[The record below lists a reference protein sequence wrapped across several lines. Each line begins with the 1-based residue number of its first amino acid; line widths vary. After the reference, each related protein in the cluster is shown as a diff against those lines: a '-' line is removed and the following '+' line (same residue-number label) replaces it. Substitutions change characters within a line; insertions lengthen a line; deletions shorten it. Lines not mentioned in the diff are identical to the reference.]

1 MLVKDVMNADVKT
14 VDADATIQEAA
25 QLMSR
30 HRVGCLIVTKD
41 SRLMGIITEDDILR
55 KVVAEAKNASK
66 GTVKDY
72 MTKDVIMV
80 SPSDDIETA
89 IQIMLDKKIK
99 KLPVVSGNR
108 LIGIVTTT
116 DICTAE
122 PELIKKVSE
131 LLLVP
136 GEKKMVAG

>member
-1 MLVKDVMNADVKT
+1 MLVKDVMNTDVKT
-14 VDADATIQEAA
+14 VEAGATIQEAA
-25 QLMSR
+25 QLMGR
-30 HRVGCLIVTKD
+30 HRVGCLIVTKET
-41 SRLMGIITEDDILR
+41 RLMGIITEDDILR
-55 KVVAEAKNASK
+55 KIVAEDKDVHKAVVS
-66 GTVKDY
+66 DY

-99 KLPVVSGNR
+99 KLPVVSGNK

-122 PELIKKVSE
+122 PQLIKKISE

-136 GEKKMVAG
+136 SEKKVVAG